1 MLTLNK
7 DYPKS
12 VFPHIWKATFGSII
26 SSKVKLLW
34 LVFLAISTRSTI
46 QQRYKPEKLVHC
58 QLHLS
63 VPLWKTSKQFFM
75 VALASGY
82 QWGWKVAVH
91 SKVLALVEFWLFNQ
105 RLSETGREG
114 RQSCSEVWCGLH
126 TRRGLHTSRDSSV
139 CVYIYL
145 HT

>member
-7 DYPKS
+7 EYPKS
-12 VFPHIWKATFGSII
+12 VFPHVWKATFGSII

-46 QQRYKPEKLVHC
+46 QQRHKPEKLVHF

-63 VPLWKTSKQFFM
+63 VPLGKTSKQFFM
-75 VALASGY
+75 LALASGY
-82 QWGWKVAVH
+82 QWRWMVAVH
-91 SKVLALVEFWLFNQ
+91 SKILALVEFCLFNQ
-105 RLSETGREG
+105 LLSETGREG
-114 RQSCSEVWCGLH
+114 RQSCSEVWCGLPYKE
-126 TRRGLHTSRDSSV
+126 RVSRDSSV